1 MQEIVSQPVD
11 VQEMSV
17 GVLIIITGVEIKMVM
32 LLCVALII
40 RIWKEMK
47 MQNKQTFYVGEIEVR
62 IEVKPWRVRSN
73 KCNGHPE
80 GKWSKW
86 MEAFV
91 FMKNGFGVRGQSVC
105 VPPDVF
111 DFRFGAELALRKAL
125 AVTGNFDMINTKV
138 VSYETRKAIWNEF
151 NKVLPKE

>member
-1 MQEIVSQPVD
+1 MR
-11 VQEMSV
+11 MNNF
-17 GVLIIITGVEIKMVM
+17 
-32 LLCVALII
+32 
-40 RIWKEMK
+40 KEMK
-47 MQNKQTFYVGEIEVR
+47 MQNKQTFYVGDVEVR

-73 KCNGHPE
+73 KCNGHPK
-80 GKWSKW
+80 GKWSRL
-86 MEAFV
+86 MEATV
-91 FMKNGFGVRGQSVC
+91 FINGFGVRGQSVC